1 VWHTG
6 QAGVCYALHTRPPA
20 SDGKDRPH
28 ESPVLMSLIER
39 YVLRRASRIFFL
51 SLCAVIGTLWVTQ
64 VLRLLDVVT
73 AKGQAIWTFV
83 MMTIVAL
90 PALVQVVA
98 PISFLTGAILTLNSM
113 THDSE
118 LPVIAAAGAS
128 RSTINRPIL
137 VLAIF
142 ITVAL
147 SFSYHVVAPASLAVL
162 RELVT
167 HVRAD
172 VIAALVQDGGF
183 RSVDQG
189 LTMHIR
195 EKAPDGSFRDIFVDD
210 ARNPNEALQ
219 YSAAHGFL
227 LDRAGGSYLV
237 LQSGDMIRQDLT
249 TGETNVVDFETY
261 ALDLSQLGSPD
272 ATAIYKARERS
283 TLYLLEP
290 DSEDTSLN
298 FRPARVAFE
307 LHDRIVSPL
316 YTIVFAVLTL
326 AFLGRPRTNR
336 QDRSFAIATVVIL
349 CMLLRTGGFVA
360 AAISSNIPAAIPL
373 LYVIP
378 ALGFVFG
385 LGAMIFDARLPIPAF
400 VETMW
405 DRLSTTSRPRL
416 ASAGDGGTA

>member
-1 VWHTG
+1 M
-6 QAGVCYALHTRPPA
+6 P
-20 SDGKDRPH
+20 
-28 ESPVLMSLIER
+28 LIER
-39 YVLRRASRIFFL
+39 YVLRRATYIFFL
-51 SLCAVIGTLWVTQ
+51 SLCALVGTLWVTQ
-64 VLRLLDVVT
+64 VLAQLDVVT
-73 AKGQAIWTFV
+73 SKGQAIWTFL

-98 PISFLTGAILTLNSM
+98 PISFLTAAILTLNSL
-113 THDSE
+113 TNDSE

-128 RSTINRPIL
+128 RATINRPIL
-137 VLAIF
+137 VLGIF
-142 ITVAL
+142 VALVL

-210 ARNPNEALQ
+210 ARNPQEALQ
-219 YSAAHGFL
+219 YSAVQGLL
-227 LDRAGGSYLV
+227 LDRGSASYLV
-237 LQSGDMIRQDLT
+237 LQSGDLIRQDLT

-283 TLYLLEP
+283 TLYLLGP
-290 DSEDTSLN
+290 DPGDDTIIQT
-298 FRPARVAFE
+298 PVRVVFE
-307 LHDRIVSPL
+307 LHNRITSPL
-316 YTIVFAVLTL
+316 YTIVFALLAL

-336 QDRSFAIATVVIL
+336 QDRSFAIAAVIIL
-349 CMLLRTGGFVA
+349 CVLLRTAGFAAAAVSSNVA
-360 AAISSNIPAAIPL
+360 AALPL

-378 ALGFVFG
+378 LSGIGFG
-385 LGAMIFDARLPIPAF
+385 LAAMIFDARLPIPAF
-400 VETMW
+400 VETGW
-405 DRLSTTSRPRL
+405 DRLIAAFRPRL
-416 ASAGDGGTA
+416 APAGAEYDGGA